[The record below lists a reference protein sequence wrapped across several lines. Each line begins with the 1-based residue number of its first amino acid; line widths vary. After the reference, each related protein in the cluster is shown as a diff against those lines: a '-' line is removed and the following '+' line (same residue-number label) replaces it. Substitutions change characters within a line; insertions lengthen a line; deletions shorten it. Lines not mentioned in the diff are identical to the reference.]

1 MTMVGLVLLIAC
13 ANIANLLLGRAMARR
28 REIAIRLS
36 IGAGRFRLIRQML
49 TESIVLASLGGI
61 LGVLIAVWSNQA
73 LPRLFSIDIHLPLDY
88 RLLAFT
94 ASLSLVTGILFGV
107 APAFRITRIE
117 PGAALKSGGFAA
129 VPGRR
134 LTLGRTLVVV
144 QVALSLLLVTGAGL
158 LARTLW
164 NLLQMDLGFNRE
176 HVLTV
181 RIDPRSA
188 GFASAQLPSLYAQ
201 IVERV
206 RSVPGVQLASIA
218 ASSIAGGGTTSSG
231 INVPGYTPGPRENM
245 SVDENFVDPG
255 YFETVGMRLVD
266 GRGFD
271 ARDTEKEPR
280 VAVINETMARHYFGS
295 RSPIGRHYG
304 YGSMQFEIVGVVRDA
319 KVRGPRSP
327 LRPMAYRPIRQ
338 EMDYAR
344 SLEVRTQADP
354 RTVASEIRKVIAEV
368 APNLPIQDVA
378 TLAERVNRLLAQERL
393 IAELTGLFG
402 LLALLLACI
411 GIYGL
416 ISYAVARRIPEM
428 GIRMALGAGRVSV
441 IWLVLR
447 EALILVLIGLAAG
460 IPLVSAAA
468 RLVTSLLFGVSPTDP
483 TTLAATAVLML
494 SIAVVAAYLPAR
506 RASRVDPMAA
516 LRYE

>member
-1 MTMVGLVLLIAC
+1 M
-13 ANIANLLLGRAMARR
+13 
-28 REIAIRLS
+28 
-36 IGAGRFRLIRQML
+36 
-49 TESIVLASLGGI
+49 
-61 LGVLIAVWSNQA
+61 
-73 LPRLFSIDIHLPLDY
+73 
-88 RLLAFT
+88 
-94 ASLSLVTGILFGV
+94 
-107 APAFRITRIE
+107 
-117 PGAALKSGGFAA
+117 
-129 VPGRR
+129 
-134 LTLGRTLVVV
+134 GRTLVVV
-144 QVALSLLLVTGAGL
+144 QVAFSLLLVSGAGL

-188 GFASAQLPSLYAQ
+188 GFTAAQLPSLYAQ
-201 IVERV
+201 MVERV
-206 RSVPGVQLASIA
+206 RAVPGVQSAGIA
-218 ASSIAGGGTTSSG
+218 LSSIAGGGTISSG
-231 INVPGYTPGPRENM
+231 INVPGYTPDPRENM
-245 SVDENFVDPG
+245 SIDENYVDPG
-255 YFETVGMRLVD
+255 YFETVGMRLLD
-266 GRGFD
+266 GRDFD
-271 ARDTEKEPR
+271 ARDTERAPR
-280 VAVINETMARHYFGS
+280 VAVINETMARHYFGA

-304 YGSMQFEIVGVVRDA
+304 YGSTQFEIVGVVRDA

-344 SLEVRTQADP
+344 SLEVRTQGDP
-354 RTVASEIRKVIAEV
+354 RAVASEIRKVIAGL
-368 APNLPIQDVA
+368 APDLPIQDVA

-402 LLALLLACI
+402 FLALLLACI

-428 GIRMALGAGRVSV
+428 GIRMALGARRASV
-441 IWLVLR
+441 VWLVLR
-447 EALILVLIGLAAG
+447 EALILVLIGLVIG

-483 TTLAATAVLML
+483 ATLAATAVLML
-494 SIAVVAAYLPAR
+494 SIAIVAAYLPAR
-506 RASRVDPMAA
+506 RASRVDPMGA

>member
-1 MTMVGLVLLIAC
+1 M
-13 ANIANLLLGRAMARR
+13 
-28 REIAIRLS
+28 
-36 IGAGRFRLIRQML
+36 
-49 TESIVLASLGGI
+49 
-61 LGVLIAVWSNQA
+61 
-73 LPRLFSIDIHLPLDY
+73 
-88 RLLAFT
+88 
-94 ASLSLVTGILFGV
+94 
-107 APAFRITRIE
+107 TRIE
-117 PGAALKSGGFAA
+117 PGAAMKSGAFAA
-129 VPGRR
+129 GERRR

-144 QVALSLLLVTGAGL
+144 QVAFSLLLVSGAGL

-188 GFASAQLPSLYAQ
+188 GFTAAQLPSLYAQ
-201 IVERV
+201 MVERV
-206 RSVPGVQLASIA
+206 RAVPGVQSAGIA
-218 ASSIAGGGTTSSG
+218 LSSIAGGGTISSG

-245 SVDENFVDPG
+245 SIDENYVDAG

-266 GRGFD
+266 GRDFD
-271 ARDTEKEPR
+271 ARDTERAPR
-280 VAVINETMARHYFGS
+280 VAVIKETMARHYFGA

-304 YGSMQFEIVGVVRDA
+304 YGSTQFEIVGVVRDA

-344 SLEVRTQADP
+344 SLEVRTQGDP
-354 RTVASEIRKVIAEV
+354 RAVASEIRKVIAGL
-368 APNLPIQDVA
+368 APDLPIQDVA

-402 LLALLLACI
+402 FLALLLACI

-428 GIRMALGAGRVSV
+428 GIRMALGARRASV
-441 IWLVLR
+441 VWLVLR
-447 EALILVLIGLAAG
+447 EALILVLIGLVIG

-483 TTLAATAVLML
+483 ATLAATAVLML
-494 SIAVVAAYLPAR
+494 SIAIVAAYLPAR
-506 RASRVDPMAA
+506 RASRVDPMGA